1 LGIIVSPCCN
11 SLIAYAITAI
21 TLGSIFDSEIRIACA
36 CLPALIWRV
45 RRTLRLRYVQC
56 SCTGIIG
63 IAAYLDIVP

>member
-1 LGIIVSPCCN
+1 LVTN
-11 SLIAYAITAI
+11 SVAAI

-56 SCTGIIG
+56 SCAGIIG
-63 IAAYLDIVP
+63 ITAYLYIVP